1 MDAERP
7 APASTATSA
16 PSATNFFTVSGV
28 AATLRSA
35 SAVSFRIASFT
46 VRLFADQ
53 KDDDEAQDQR
63 DNRAPLHQEYEALI
77 ALPVDDGFLLD
88 LAFRRHAD
96 SSSCCRGD
104 LLSTRRRQGKCER
117 ASRARVAAWRARLIG
132 RTPGDLAGRI
142 AGKRGVH
149 PAGQFAG
156 DVSDPL
162 ERVAVMDG
170 VVRS

>member
-1 MDAERP
+1 MDAKSP
-7 APASTATSA
+7 APASTAASA

-28 AATLRSA
+28 AATLRSE

-63 DNRAPLHQEYEALI
+63 DDRAPLHQEYEALI

-104 LLSTRRRQGKCER
+104 LLSTRRRQGKGER
-117 ASRARVAAWRARLIG
+117 A
-132 RTPGDLAGRI
+132 LAGRRLPAVHPEPQAEAA
-142 AGKRGVH
+142 AGKDRRGE
-149 PAGQFAG
+149 Q
-156 DVSDPL
+156 DL
-162 ERVAVMDG
+162 
-170 VVRS
+170 